1 MKISEKVRTG
11 CVIDDN
17 ILYAVNNRLKERK
30 IAKNERIKYAES
42 IKIDGVIDDYVSF
55 VLERQL
61 KDRGVWHKICEV
73 FSTREDVADEGWR
86 GEYFGKLMRGAVYVY
101 RYTRDKELYD
111 ILTEAVKDLL
121 PRQDEYG
128 RFSTYTIEKE
138 FCGWDMWA
146 RKYVLTGLLHYR
158 SICRDEILKKKIL
171 AACERHLDYIVDKIG
186 DGEGKI
192 GITDTSSWWGG
203 VNSCSILE
211 PVVEMYKLTRKESY
225 LDFAGYIVSTGGCKD
240 GNLIELAISEKELP
254 YEYPSVKAY
263 ETMSFFEGVLA
274 YYEVTGTE
282 KYYIAVCN
290 FVEAVNESDITVIGC
305 AGCTHE
311 LFDNAALKQTEY
323 SETIMQETCVTVTWM
338 RLLSRLYLLSGNVK
352 YIDRIECSG
361 FNALYGSLNT
371 QWNEQYSFE
380 RKKYVSAMPFDSYS
394 PLYMNKR
401 GRGIGGY
408 KEFQSGGYYG
418 CCIAIAACGIA
429 LVALTS
435 VMECDN
441 GFIVNILCNAT
452 VRGRNCTLDIRSDYP
467 RDGHSVIK
475 IECSE
480 QIYLNLRIRCPS
492 WCNSVRVKAGG
503 KLKMT
508 QGYYTVSGMFN
519 NGDTVEVKWRE
530 DVQAVHLNGK
540 IAFTYGPLV
549 LAADALKTKRDI
561 SAPVRMPA
569 GGTEYRILPC
579 KKGEL
584 VRIEVEAEN
593 DKILLTDYQSCG
605 KHWLEKNAVMS
616 VWLNEDN
623 VNSDVKELA

>member
-1 MKISEKVRTG
+1 MKINKEAWTG
-11 CVIDDN
+11 SVIDDN

-30 IAKNERIKYAES
+30 IARNPEGIKYAEK
-42 IKIDGVIDDYVSF
+42 IKISGVMDDYVSF
-55 VLERQL
+55 VLEHQL
-61 KDRGVWHKICEV
+61 KDRVVWHKICEV
-73 FSTREDVADEGWR
+73 FSTREDIADEGWR

-101 RYTRDKELYD
+101 RYTRDEELYD
-111 ILTEAVKDLL
+111 ILTAAVEDLL

-128 RFSTYTIEKE
+128 RFSTYTVEKE
-138 FCGWDMWA
+138 FCGWDIWA

-158 SICRDEILKKKIL
+158 SICRDEIFKKKIL
-171 AACERHLDYIVDKIG
+171 AALEKHLDYIIEKIG

-192 GITDTSSWWGG
+192 QITETSSWWGG

-225 LDFAGYIVSTGGCKD
+225 LEFAEYIISTGGCKD

-254 YEYPSVKAY
+254 YKYPSVKAY

-274 YYEVTGTE
+274 YYEVTGIE

-290 FVEAVNESDITVIGC
+290 FVESVNESDITIIGC

-429 LVALTS
+429 LMPLTA
-435 VMECDN
+435 VMENNN

-452 VRGRNCTLDIRSDYP
+452 VRGKNCTLNIKSNYP
-467 RDGHSVIK
+467 HDGHSTIK
-475 IECSE
+475 IECAE
-480 QIYLNLRIRCPS
+480 PIYLNLRIRCPS
-492 WCNSVRVKAGG
+492 WCKSVRVKANG
-503 KLKMT
+503 KLKLT
-508 QGYYTVSGMFN
+508 QGYYTVSGTFT

-530 DVQAVHLNGK
+530 DVQAMHLNGK

-549 LAADALKTKRDI
+549 FAADALKTCKDI
-561 SAPVRMPA
+561 SAPVCMQE
-569 GGTEYRILPC
+569 GGTEYKVLPC
-579 KKGEL
+579 EKGEL
-584 VRIEVEAEN
+584 VRIEVETEN
-593 DKILLTDYQSCG
+593 DTILLTDYQSCG
-605 KHWLEKNAVMS
+605 KRWLEKNAIMS
-616 VWLNEDN
+616 VWLNE
-623 VNSDVKELA
+623 E

>member
-1 MKISEKVRTG
+1 MKINKEAWTG
-11 CVIDDN
+11 SVIDDN

-30 IAKNERIKYAES
+30 IARNPEGIKYAEK
-42 IKIDGVIDDYVSF
+42 IKISGVMDDYVSF
-55 VLERQL
+55 VLEHQL
-61 KDRGVWHKICEV
+61 KDRVVWHKICEV
-73 FSTREDVADEGWR
+73 FSTREDIADEGWR

-101 RYTRDKELYD
+101 RYTRDEELYD
-111 ILTEAVKDLL
+111 ILTAAVEDLL

-128 RFSTYTIEKE
+128 RFSTYTVEKE

-158 SICRDEILKKKIL
+158 SICCDKNIKEKIL
-171 AACERHLDYIVDKIG
+171 VALEKHLDYIIEKIG
-186 DGEGKI
+186 DDEGKI
-192 GITDTSSWWGG
+192 QITETSSWWGG

-225 LDFAGYIVSTGGCKD
+225 LEFAEYIISTGGCKD

-254 YEYPSVKAY
+254 YKYPSVKAY

-274 YYEVTGTE
+274 YYEVTGIE

-290 FVEAVNESDITVIGC
+290 FVESVNESDITIIGC

-429 LVALTS
+429 LMPLTA
-435 VMECDN
+435 VMESNN
-441 GFIVNILCNAT
+441 GFIINILCNAT
-452 VRGRNCTLDIRSDYP
+452 VQGKNCTLNIKSNYP
-467 RDGHSVIK
+467 HDGHSTIK
-475 IECSE
+475 IECAE
-480 QIYLNLRIRCPS
+480 PIYLNLRIRCPS
-492 WCNSVRVKAGG
+492 WCKSVRVKANG
-503 KLKMT
+503 KLKLT
-508 QGYYTVSGMFN
+508 QGYYTVSGTFT

-530 DVQAVHLNGK
+530 DVQAMHLNGK

-549 LAADALKTKRDI
+549 LAADALKTQKDI
-561 SAPVRMPA
+561 SAPVRMHES
-569 GGTEYRILPC
+569 GTEYKVLPC
-579 KKGEL
+579 EKGEL
-584 VRIEVEAEN
+584 VRIEVETEN
-593 DKILLTDYQSCG
+593 DTILLTDYQSCG
-605 KHWLEKNAVMS
+605 KRWLEKNAIMS
-616 VWLNEDN
+616 VWLNE
-623 VNSDVKELA
+623 E